1 MPRVVIVG
9 FPNAGK
15 STLFN
20 RLARAKK
27 ALVHSFPGMT
37 RSRVSAFLEVAGKPF
52 ELVDT
57 GGFLDTADEPLSPKV
72 KAAAWD
78 AARTA
83 DVLLLVLD
91 GKHGLIPAE
100 EELYRDLAKLDKP
113 LIVAVN
119 KIDMESDRP
128 VLAEYYRLGAG
139 RMFPLSAEH
148 KIGISD
154 LETAIAEVLP
164 EAAGPAAAATQAHAL
179 KIAIIGRVNV
189 GKSSL
194 ANRLC
199 GEERF
204 IVDALPGTTRD
215 TSDVFLRH
223 GEKAYLLVDTAGI
236 RKLGRV
242 ADERESAGVIK
253 ARKSIPRADVLC
265 LVLDALEFPTRQDA
279 AVAKLALDSGK
290 PLIIA
295 LNKWDL
301 VREDLFPLRQA
312 SEIVFQRLDFVSY
325 APLVA
330 VSALTGK
337 RVTKILDMAEEIHRN
352 AQKRV
357 PTPQLNKFLEAIG
370 TANPPV
376 SRLGRRFKVRYMTQK
391 GILPPTFVLFTSTGT
406 SFAPGYETFFVH
418 KLRETFGFRGS
429 PIKLILRSK
438 KR

>member
-20 RLARAKK
+20 RLARTKK
-27 ALVHSFPGMT
+27 ALVHSLPGMT

-91 GKHGLIPAE
+91 GKRGLIPAE
-100 EELYRDLAKLDKP
+100 EELSRDLVKLDKP
-113 LIVAVN
+113 LIVVVN
-119 KIDMESDRP
+119 KIDTESERP
-128 VLAEYYRLGAG
+128 AFADYYRLGTRRLFA
-139 RMFPLSAEH
+139 LSAEH
-148 KIGISD
+148 KIGISA

-164 EAAGPAAAATQAHAL
+164 ETSGPAAGAAQVHAL

-223 GEKAYLLVDTAGI
+223 GEKAYVLVDTAGI

-242 ADERESAGVIK
+242 ADVRESAGVIK

-279 AVAKLALDSGK
+279 AVATLAFESGK
-290 PLIIA
+290 PLVIA
-295 LNKWDL
+295 INKWDI
-301 VREDLFPLRQA
+301 VREDMFPLRQA
-312 SEIVFQRLDFVSY
+312 SEIVFSRLDFVSY

-337 RVTKILDMAEEIHRN
+337 RVTKILDLAEDVHRD

-357 PTPQLNKFLEAIG
+357 PTPQLNRFLEAIG

-376 SRLGRRFKVRYMTQK
+376 SPTGRRFKVRYMTQK

-406 SFAPGYETFFVH
+406 SFAPAYEKFFVH

>member
-20 RLARAKK
+20 RLARTKK
-27 ALVHSFPGMT
+27 ALVHSLPGMT
-37 RSRVSAFLEVAGKPF
+37 RSWVSAFLEVAGKPF

-91 GKHGLIPAE
+91 GIHGLIPAE

-113 LIVAVN
+113 LIVVVN
-119 KIDMESDRP
+119 KIDTETERP
-128 VLAEYYRLGAG
+128 VLADYYRLGA
-139 RMFPLSAEH
+139 RLMLPVSAEH
-148 KIGISD
+148 KIGIST

-164 EAAGPAAAATQAHAL
+164 EAPGPAAGAAQAHAL

-223 GEKAYLLVDTAGI
+223 GEKAYVLVDTAGI

-242 ADERESAGVIK
+242 ADVRESAGVIK

-279 AVAKLALDSGK
+279 AVATLALESGK
-290 PLIIA
+290 PLVIA
-295 LNKWDL
+295 INKWDI

-312 SEIVFQRLDFVSY
+312 RVKGYKTGVLQASEMGLGVYR
-325 APLVA
+325 
-330 VSALTGK
+330 AL
-337 RVTKILDMAEEIHRN
+337 
-352 AQKRV
+352 
-357 PTPQLNKFLEAIG
+357 
-370 TANPPV
+370 
-376 SRLGRRFKVRYMTQK
+376 
-391 GILPPTFVLFTSTGT
+391 
-406 SFAPGYETFFVH
+406 
-418 KLRETFGFRGS
+418 GFREYYKIS
-429 PIKLILRSK
+429 YYYWAPERK
-438 KR
+438 